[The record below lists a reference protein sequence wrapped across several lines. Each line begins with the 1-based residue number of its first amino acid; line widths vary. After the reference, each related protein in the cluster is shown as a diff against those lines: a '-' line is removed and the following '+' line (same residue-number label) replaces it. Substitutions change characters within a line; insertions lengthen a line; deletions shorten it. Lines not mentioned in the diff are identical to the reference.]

1 PAQMLADELADDK
14 ELNRRE
20 RREARLEHISV
31 AYAATALGLTRVP
44 TFDIPSRRRVFLSE
58 TQLDQTPQEP
68 HSSVPATSPNVPTLA
83 AAAET
88 LTAAAGLPAAVPKQ
102 PALALAIEPTPVEAR
117 KPPTTAVELQAA
129 VPENQPGGQA
139 EVTRRDPYNEAH
151 REAAL
156 PIEYHPDD
164 ESTNTASTT
173 RLRVTPP

>member
-102 PALALAIEPTPVEAR
+102 PALALATEPTPVEAR

-129 VPENQPGGQA
+129 VPETLAAAVEQSQSKPTPCSYAHPARVPPRTACTLA
-139 EVTRRDPYNEAH
+139 E
-151 REAAL
+151 
-156 PIEYHPDD
+156 
-164 ESTNTASTT
+164 
-173 RLRVTPP
+173 

>member
-31 AYAATALGLTRVP
+31 AYAATALGLTSVP

-83 AAAET
+83 PAAKS
-88 LTAAAGLPAAVPKQ
+88 LPAPAVLPTAVPKQ
-102 PALALAIEPTPVEAR
+102 PDETLAVA
-117 KPPTTAVELQAA
+117 
-129 VPENQPGGQA
+129 
-139 EVTRRDPYNEAH
+139 
-151 REAAL
+151 
-156 PIEYHPDD
+156 
-164 ESTNTASTT
+164 
-173 RLRVTPP
+173 